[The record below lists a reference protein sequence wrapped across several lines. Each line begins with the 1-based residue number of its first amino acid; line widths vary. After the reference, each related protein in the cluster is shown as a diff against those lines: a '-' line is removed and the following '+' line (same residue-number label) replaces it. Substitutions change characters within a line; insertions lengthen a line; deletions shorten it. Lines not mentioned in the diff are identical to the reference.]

1 MIFNKKNKYSNDELF
16 KLVTE
21 ARETLS
27 KLYKTEKITK
37 ELLQTNNLPYIE
49 IKANKRFIKNS
60 SKLIKLAQKRGIT
73 LDDTTVEVTPEDVIN
88 SLEIQAK
95 ERINGILLVSYMYS
109 NYRVNEDLAE
119 PEVEVFITGKG
130 VDLTVAEIRNKYDN
144 IISKYK
150 EQTKSNTLAKK

>member
-1 MIFNKKNKYSNDELF
+1 MLKRNNFN
-16 KLVTE
+16 
-21 ARETLS
+21 
-27 KLYKTEKITK
+27 
-37 ELLQTNNLPYIE
+37 
-49 IKANKRFIKNS
+49 
-60 SKLIKLAQKRGIT
+60 
-73 LDDTTVEVTPEDVIN
+73 DTTVETPEDVIN

>member
-73 LDDTTVEVTPEDVIN
+73 LDDTIVEVTPEDVIN

-95 ERINGILLVSYMYS
+95 ERINRILLVSHMY
-109 NYRVNEDLAE
+109 NYRVNEDLVE
-119 PEVEVFITGKG
+119 PEVEIFITGKG

-150 EQTKSNTLAKK
+150 EQTKSNALAKK